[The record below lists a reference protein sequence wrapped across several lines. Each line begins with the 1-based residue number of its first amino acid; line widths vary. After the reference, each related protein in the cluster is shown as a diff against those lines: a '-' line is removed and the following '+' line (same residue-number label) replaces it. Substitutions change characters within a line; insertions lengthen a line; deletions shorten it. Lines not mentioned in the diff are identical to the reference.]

1 MIVLLSPAKS
11 MDFDI
16 SKPAILTTIPVFVDE
31 ADYLAKKLKKMSAE
45 KIGEMMHVSTA
56 LADLNYDRYQNW
68 EKPTAPSDLNYPCA
82 LAFSGEVYKG
92 LDLQSLSKSELK
104 TAQQKIRILSGL
116 YGVLKPLDVIYP
128 YRLEMGTKWEITPK
142 TKNLYAYW
150 KEKSTTL
157 LNEELAESG
166 IKGEQHIVNLASTE
180 YFKSIDTKKLNATI
194 ITPVFKDYKNDKL
207 KIIMMYAKH
216 ARGAM
221 ARYIVQNDIKD
232 VQKLK
237 LYDIDGYRFSE
248 NDSTET
254 EWVFTR

>member
-11 MDFDI
+11 VDFDI
-16 SKPAILTTIPVFVDE
+16 SKPAIPTTIPAFADE
-31 ADYLAKKLKKMSAE
+31 ADYLAKKLKKMSAK

-68 EKPTAPSDLNYPCA
+68 EKPEAASEVNYPCA

-104 TAQQKIRILSGL
+104 IAQQKIRILSGL

-128 YRLEMGTKWEITPK
+128 YRLEMGTKWEITSK
-142 TKNLYAYW
+142 IKNLYAYW
-150 KEKSTTL
+150 KEKSTLL
-157 LNEELAESG
+157 LNKELESAG
-166 IKGEQHIVNLASTE
+166 GKGEQYIVKLASAE
-180 YFKSIDTKKLNATI
+180 YFKSIDTKKLNAKI
-194 ITPVFKDYKNDKL
+194 ITPIFKDYKNDKL

-221 ARYIVQNDIKD
+221 ARYIVQNDIRE
-232 VQKLK
+232 VEKLK

-248 NDSTET
+248 NDSAET
-254 EWVFTR
+254 DWVFTR